1 MAINNSEPDQS
12 GDDNNQNENQ
22 KTERIRQLNDAARK
36 SLSGLVVTSGVRDLP
51 LDFQMQLFRELKN
64 YNNFNADNDPYNEHD
79 FGTIL
84 HGGGKFFWKIDYYD
98 TSLKYH
104 SEDASN
110 PCITRRIITLM
121 LAEEY

>member
-1 MAINNSEPDQS
+1 MVIKYSEKVQS
-12 GDDNNQNENQ
+12 GDDKNQNENQ

-36 SLSGLVVTSGVRDLP
+36 SLSGLVVTSGVSCFP
-51 LDFQMQLFRELKN
+51 LDFQLELFRELKN
-64 YNNFNADNDPYNEHD
+64 YNNFNAGNDPHNEHD

-84 HGGGKFFWKIDYYD
+84 LGGCKFFWKIDYYD

-110 PCITRRIITLM
+110 PSITRRIITLM